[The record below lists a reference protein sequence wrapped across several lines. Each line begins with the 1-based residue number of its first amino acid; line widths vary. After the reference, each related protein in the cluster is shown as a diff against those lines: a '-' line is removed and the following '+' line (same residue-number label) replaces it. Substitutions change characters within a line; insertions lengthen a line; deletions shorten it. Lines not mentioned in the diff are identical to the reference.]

1 MALMASNMKQKKH
14 SYNNRYSYKK
24 DAKKEYENIR
34 KNELKYKTPSVNN
47 NKIHSNFTSLRK
59 SRKIIT
65 PINNNNNNNNN
76 NISYINALDIN
87 QTPKASNT
95 LKGLP
100 TPSTQTPVKLIKYL
114 NVKTPQTVHNNDNE
128 KCVKRKL
135 SLRFDDNNILQNDK
149 NKTTEIE
156 INSALKRTK
165 KQIDTKSWK
174 DIAYTPRDDN
184 GNKSWKD
191 IDYKCDKNQN
201 KNDSNELSEFDKLI
215 LCTRRLQLPLKFLG
229 LLQKFN
235 ALESTLA
242 LYMRKNNF
250 FVHLGNIERSVQQ
263 ITKKRFTTNDFQ
275 QILHIMPEF
284 YHVQWTAYVNKG
296 AGITKKE
303 LRITVTGMDRK
314 YDDLGLNNNDDEN
327 ITKKKGGKSIDI
339 GLKFLKVSK
348 LRERENIFRL
358 KLYEY
363 IREEHKQYLIDNIL
377 IEFDPFISG
386 NWHRNFDLENMKNI
400 AMNLLPRKPIKNR
413 NEMEKMVNDQNEQLE
428 YIMEKEIEIIKK
440 QKENNSLPSHLRG
453 LSPTFIAKIRA
464 KTKNRKIKNDKLNAK
479 NENFDENKYRLKQ
492 LPYLVNLIRGI
503 YVSLKK
509 GSMSCN
515 DLISLVKK
523 RHKNKFILNQEV
535 WKQLQMIND
544 LKTKFFIIKQGKIMK
559 IAKLNKKVNV
569 KEVFDKINLQIKQ

>member
-1 MALMASNMKQKKH
+1 MRGIRRPNARDKVFNKQTKSHSSLSSLPCTNSKNNHIKSKYKRNSTKSIQKTSIKRKKYNKQEEKDKEEYDSTDSLDQLLDNSFLPNKKKIQSNHSPKHSTPRKSIKSSAGNKRSKAMALMASNMKQKKKH

-65 PINNNNNNNNN
+65 PINNNNNNN

-156 INSALKRTK
+156 INSALKRTN

-191 IDYKCDKNQN
+191 MDYKCDKNQN

-314 YDDLGLNNNDDEN
+314 YDDLGLNNNDYEN

-440 QKENNSLPSHLRG
+440 QKENN
-453 LSPTFIAKIRA
+453 
-464 KTKNRKIKNDKLNAK
+464 
-479 NENFDENKYRLKQ
+479 
-492 LPYLVNLIRGI
+492 
-503 YVSLKK
+503 
-509 GSMSCN
+509 
-515 DLISLVKK
+515 
-523 RHKNKFILNQEV
+523 
-535 WKQLQMIND
+535 
-544 LKTKFFIIKQGKIMK
+544 
-559 IAKLNKKVNV
+559 
-569 KEVFDKINLQIKQ
+569 